1 MKKDHRDDEDVNV
14 NVDNVDQ
21 NASIV
26 ITVQVPHASDCDWNL
41 SAEATAR
48 RDCDAAATAP
58 RRGMRSQS

>member
-26 ITVQVPHASDCDWNL
+26 ITVQVLHTSDCDWNL
-41 SAEATAR
+41 SAEATY
-48 RDCDAAATAP
+48 CST
-58 RRGMRSQS
+58 